1 MKEAGAK
8 LNPDEQTAS
17 APAGRRTKN
26 RKWHFDGKYDIL
38 SFTESLYFKKEED
51 KIKWQNVI

>member
-17 APAGRRTKN
+17 APAGRRTNN
-26 RKWHFDGKYDIL
+26 RKWHFDGKCDIL
-38 SFTESLYFKKEED
+38 YITKPWNFKKEED
-51 KIKWQNVI
+51 KMKWQNVI